1 MIATPM
7 TNQQVRAEVEKQF
20 ADMNKTVHRKQS
32 LQEKLV
38 FLRDSEKRALAQNEE
53 IHLRNLRNREVA
65 AKKNEEYVDEPL
77 LFGKSYKSGKKLI
90 QRYWKVLLDAFMG
103 GVIGQNGDG
112 YVGAEECLD
121 PRVDLTTTRRTHTA
135 WSTKLVALDRKLSS
149 GGRGFLLSV
158 LNKLPELYPEVRNLS
173 WANILDDQR
182 PADADEKHFV
192 SQMISDADVEDAAAV
207 QPAPMLVRQ
216 NAFAPHI
223 EAESEMDQ
231 ESPPPVQSVS
241 MTQWNPKKATAR
253 DVLPAQPSVVTPS
266 QAALTEELSEMDE
279 AALDQFVDD
288 LINYDYFL
296 PAPIPA

>member
-1 MIATPM
+1 MIATQM
-7 TNQQVRAEVEKQF
+7 TNQQMRAEVEKHF
-20 ADMNKTVHRKQS
+20 TDMHKEVNRKQS

-38 FLRDSEKRALAQNEE
+38 FLRESEKRAHAKNEE
-53 IHLRNLRNREVA
+53 IHLRNLRRRELA
-65 AKKNEEYVDEPL
+65 AQKNEEYVDEPL
-77 LFGKSYKSGKKLI
+77 LFGKSYKNGKKLI
-90 QRYWKVLLDAFMG
+90 QRYFKVLLDAFMG
-103 GVIGQNGDG
+103 GVIGQNGDE

-135 WSTKLVALDRKLSS
+135 WSTKLLALDKKLSS
-149 GGRGFLLSV
+149 GGRGFLLAV

-207 QPAPMLVRQ
+207 VPPMLVRQ
-216 NAFAPHI
+216 TAFAPHI
-223 EAESEMDQ
+223 EAESEMND
-231 ESPPPVQSVS
+231 ELPPPVQSVS

-296 PAPIPA
+296 SAPIPA

>member
-1 MIATPM
+1 MIATQM
-7 TNQQVRAEVEKQF
+7 TNQQVQAEVEKQF
-20 ADMNKTVHRKQS
+20 ADMNEAVDLMRAM
-32 LQEKLV
+32 QEKYV
-38 FLRDSEKRALAQNEE
+38 FLKDSKKRALAANKE
-53 IHLRNLRNREVA
+53 IDLRNRRGREVA
-65 AKKNEEYVDEPL
+65 AQKNETYEDEPL
-77 LFGKSYKSGKKLI
+77 LFGKSYKSGEKLI
-90 QRYWKVLLDAFMG
+90 KRYWKVLLDAFMG
-103 GVIGQNGDG
+103 GVVGQHGDAH
-112 YVGAEECLD
+112 VGVEECLD
-121 PRVDLTTTRRTHTA
+121 LRLDLAKTRRTHTA
-135 WSTKLVALDRKLSS
+135 WSKKLIALDKKLSS

-158 LNKLPELYPEVRNLS
+158 LNKMPELYPEVRNLS

-192 SQMISDADVEDAAAV
+192 SQMISNADVEDAAAV
-207 QPAPMLVRQ
+207 VPPALVRQ
-216 NAFAPHI
+216 TAFAPHI

-266 QAALTEELSEMDE
+266 QAALTDDLSEMDE

-296 PAPIPA
+296 SAPIPA